1 MLSRRRL
8 QLKVGNLKAGS
19 TCVMILT
26 LRNVFLLSTIKIV
39 AGSCSDPERM
49 KPQANEIET

>member
-1 MLSRRRL
+1 MLSRHRL